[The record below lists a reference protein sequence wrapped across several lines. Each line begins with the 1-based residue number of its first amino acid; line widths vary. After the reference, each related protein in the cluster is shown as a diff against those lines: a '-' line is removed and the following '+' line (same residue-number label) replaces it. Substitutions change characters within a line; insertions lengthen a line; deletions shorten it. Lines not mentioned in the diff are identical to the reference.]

1 MSNLATKT
9 KKGLKWSAIER
20 ILTQGIQLLITLLL
34 ARLLGPSAFG
44 LVGMLAVF
52 ISIAAVFVDS
62 GFTSALIRKTNRCDS
77 DLVTAFYYNIAVSV
91 ACYLVLY
98 MSAPCVAQFYQQ
110 HELQSLLRVLGL
122 TVVINS
128 FTLIPRVKLNVAMD
142 FKTQAKISIV
152 SVVISGTTAILLAIN
167 GFEVWALVIQTL
179 LNASCNMLLCNLLAP
194 WLPRGKVS
202 KQSFNYL
209 FGYGSKLLLSGLL
222 DVTYN
227 NLYQIIIGKKFSPA
241 VVGQFSQAN
250 QLASVPASTLTGIIQ
265 RVSFPMFSQ
274 LQEDMVRLGDSYRL
288 TLKMAAILI
297 FPLIIGLGLIA
308 EPLLTCLLGSQW
320 QPAAALLTV
329 LCLGYMLYPIHAINL
344 NLLQV
349 TGRSD
354 LFLKL
359 EVLKKIIGVTILLLS
374 IPYGLMAMCIGRAIG
389 SYIALF
395 LNIYYTAKL
404 TRISQWQQC
413 KDIAPIWFAVILSAA
428 LAYVAGLAWQEQP
441 WLQIVINL
449 GVALLCYLLYL
460 FMAEKP
466 LMLQLRIILRR

>member
-1 MSNLATKT
+1 MPELVNKA
-9 KKGLKWSAIER
+9 KKGLQWSAIER

-34 ARLLGPSAFG
+34 ARLLGPSVFG

-52 ISIAAVFVDS
+52 IAIANVFVES
-62 GFTSALIRKTNRCDS
+62 GFTSALIRKTDRCDN
-77 DLVTAFYYNIAVSV
+77 DLTTAFYYNIAVSV
-91 ACYLVLY
+91 MCYLVLY
-98 MSAPCVAQFYQQ
+98 FSAPYVAQFYQQ

-122 TVVINS
+122 TVVINA
-128 FTLIPRVKLNVAMD
+128 FTLIPRVKLNIVMD
-142 FKTQAKISIV
+142 FKTQAKVSIV

-167 GFEVWALVIQTL
+167 GFGVWALVIQTL
-179 LNASCNMLLCNLLAP
+179 LNASSNTLFYNLLTP
-194 WLPRGKVS
+194 CLPSGKVS

-209 FGYGSKLLLSGLL
+209 FGYGSKILLSGLL
-222 DVTYN
+222 DVIYN

-274 LQEDMVRLGDSYRL
+274 LQEDPIKLGNAYQL
-288 TLKMAAILI
+288 TLKMAAIVI

-308 EPLLTCLLGSQW
+308 EPLLTSLLGNQW
-320 QPAAALLTV
+320 QPAAALLTA

-374 IPYGLMAMCIGRAIG
+374 IPYGILVMAIG
-389 SYIALF
+389 LSITSYIALL
-395 LNIYYTAKL
+395 LNTYYTAKL
-404 TRISQWQQC
+404 THISQWRQC
-413 KDIAPIWFAVILSAA
+413 KDITPIWLAVILSAA
-428 LAYVAGLAWQEQP
+428 LAYVAGLAWQAQP
-441 WLQIVINL
+441 LLQIAINL
-449 GVALLCYLLYL
+449 FVALLCYSLYL
-460 FMAEKP
+460 FFAQKP
-466 LMLQLRIILRR
+466 LVIQLRTILRR